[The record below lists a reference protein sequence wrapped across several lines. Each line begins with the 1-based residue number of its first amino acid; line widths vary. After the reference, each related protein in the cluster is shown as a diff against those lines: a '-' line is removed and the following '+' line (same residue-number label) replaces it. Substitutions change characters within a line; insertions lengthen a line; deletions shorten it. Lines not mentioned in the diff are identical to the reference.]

1 MLPSSA
7 LQPGELFAA
16 RYRVVRCLKQ
26 GGMGSVF
33 QVIDERT
40 DRLRA
45 LKVMQSQI
53 ATDPEMRLRFEK
65 EASIVG
71 RVRSDHLVEVVDA
84 GVSEP
89 DTPFLVME
97 LLLGE
102 DLAAHIES
110 CGPLA
115 TETVVT
121 LLRQV
126 ASGLDKVHT
135 EGVVHRDLKP
145 ENLFL
150 TRRDDGSEQVKIL
163 DFGVAKLLDR
173 SGDLHTTRSLGTPL
187 YMAPE
192 QMTGEGSLGL
202 HADLYALAHVAFTL
216 LVGSPYWNVEAR
228 AAANGYAFMNL
239 VLKGAVEA
247 ASVRAARYG
256 AQLPA
261 AFDAWFARAT
271 AISPTQRFGSAGEQM
286 VALSEGLAVPQAATI
301 AVRPRLP
308 APAVVPAGAAVAAV
322 NSIEVA
328 SADTVASF
336 SSPTFASSP
345 TTPIEVRPTTVTP
358 ARSTEKPSRLR
369 WVAIAGGLATVGLVL
384 ALAIPST
391 RPNAG
396 SAASSATVA
405 AAPTASGAA
414 TVTPP
419 SSSSAASASASSAA
433 SGAATVTPPS
443 SATALSTAS
452 ATTART
458 PVATPAV
465 AASAAATS
473 AVTSTSTDRPVHKGD
488 PLDAY

>member
-33 QVIDERT
+33 QVIDQRT

-126 ASGLDKVHT
+126 ASGLDKVHA

-173 SGDLHTTRSLGTPL
+173 SGDLHTTRSLGTPM

-202 HADLYALAHVAFTL
+202 HADLYALGHVAFTL
-216 LVGSPYWNVEAR
+216 LVGSPYWNTEAR
-228 AAANGYAFMNL
+228 AAANGFAFMNV
-239 VLKGAVEA
+239 VLKGSVEA
-247 ASVRAARYG
+247 ASVRAARCSV
-256 AQLPA
+256 QLPE

-271 AISPTQRFGSAGEQM
+271 ALSPKQRFGSAGEQIA
-286 VALSEGLAVPQAATI
+286 ALSEGFSVAPQAATV
-301 AVRPRLP
+301 AVRPRRAVVA
-308 APAVVPAGAAVAAV
+308 APAAAGVD
-322 NSIEVA
+322 SIEVA

-336 SSPTFASSP
+336 SSPASSP

-358 ARSTEKPSRLR
+358 VRVAETPSRLR
-369 WVAIAGGLATVGLVL
+369 WFALAGGLATGGLVL

-391 RPNAG
+391 LDLIRF
-396 SAASSATVA
+396 SV
-405 AAPTASGAA
+405 
-414 TVTPP
+414 PP
-419 SSSSAASASASSAA
+419 ET
-433 SGAATVTPPS
+433 G
-443 SATALSTAS
+443 
-452 ATTART
+452 
-458 PVATPAV
+458 
-465 AASAAATS
+465 
-473 AVTSTSTDRPVHKGD
+473 
-488 PLDAY
+488 